1 MTLSFDARVT
11 RGDFAVSATF
21 TASAGETVA
30 LLGPNGSGKTTVV
43 ECLAGIVPP
52 VSGTVELDGG
62 TMDDPSAAIHVPS
75 EDRPIGI
82 VFQDG
87 LLFPHLAAIENVAF
101 PLRAAGASKAE
112 ARKRAVTLLERLGF
126 PLGRVEARPSDLSGG
141 EAQRVALARA
151 LIREPRLLLLDEPTS
166 SLDIRSRAEVRGI
179 IGSTLADFTG
189 ARVLVTHDP
198 VEAMTLADQIV
209 VLEDGRVTQSGSPGE
224 LRNAPRTP
232 YVADLVGVNMFKG
245 RLQPLDDGAGLIV
258 TAEGELAVA
267 WPAGLDRLPI
277 EGVVAIVR
285 PIDVAVH
292 VDRPEGSPRNVLHGR
307 IAEVAV
313 EGDRARIRLDSTPPI
328 VAEMTLGSLERLALR
343 SGGHAWASFKAVEI
357 ELVLP

>member
-1 MTLSFDARVT
+1 MTLSVNARIT
-11 RGDFAVSATF
+11 RGDFAVEATF
-21 TASAGETVA
+21 QAAAGETVA
-30 LLGPNGSGKTTVV
+30 LLGPNGSGKSTVV

-52 VSGTVELDGG
+52 VSGAVELDGVA
-62 TMDDPSAAIHVPS
+62 MDDPSAGIHVPS

-87 LLFPHLAAIENVAF
+87 LLFPNLSAIENAAF
-101 PLRAAGASKAE
+101 PLRAAGVPKAE
-112 ARKRAVTLLERLGF
+112 ARRRAMTLLERLRF
-126 PLGRVEARPSDLSGG
+126 PRGRVDGRPSDLSGG

-179 IGSTLADFTG
+179 IRSTLADFAG

-209 VLEDGRVTQSGSPGE
+209 VLEAGRVTQVGSPGD

-232 YVADLVGVNMFKG
+232 YVADLVGVNMFSG
-245 RLQPLDDGAGLIV
+245 RLEPLDDGAGLLV

-267 WPAGLDRLPI
+267 WPPGLDRLPI
-277 EGVVAIVR
+277 EDVVAIVR
-285 PIDVAVH
+285 PTDVAVH
-292 VDRPEGSPRNVLHGR
+292 VDRPEGSPRNVLRGR

-313 EGDRARIRLDSTPPI
+313 EGDRARIRLESTPPI
-328 VAEMTLGSLERLALR
+328 VAEVTLGSLERLSLR
-343 SGGHAWASFKAVEI
+343 SGGQAWAAFKAVEI